1 MQTRFIAFQVV
12 DTELRYGQRTGGV
25 QMRKVTSMDKIK
37 RHVSNVKNGYTNGG
51 GGGEDNTYERE
62 PLIKNPGVIGGK

>member
-1 MQTRFIAFQVV
+1 M
-12 DTELRYGQRTGGV
+12 RYGQRTGGV

-51 GGGEDNTYERE
+51 EDNAFERE
-62 PLIKNPGVIGGK
+62 PLITNPGVIGGK

>member
-1 MQTRFIAFQVV
+1 MFIVVQVV

-51 GGGEDNTYERE
+51 GDGGAFERE
-62 PLIKNPGVIGGK
+62 PLITNPANTGVIGGK